1 MGKLEGVVKVRAS
14 YAKKEAVV
22 TYLPA
27 KVTTEQIEAVVE
39 GLGFGCKLQESES
52 DGES

>member
-14 YAKKEAVV
+14 YEKKKAVV

-27 KVTTEQIEAVVE
+27 RVTTEQIEAVIE
-39 GLGFGCKLQESES
+39 ELGFGCKLLESEPS
-52 DGES
+52 GES